1 VGFISVHQSN
11 FSSALNQDCILSTRM
26 RGRMKGPVARRFF
39 GFANELSIYCQA
51 RSVLKLVRFG
61 PHHEKSQP
69 QFGGGH
75 VAQPGRRAV
84 LLWRSMLGRCAS
96 LVSCLV
102 SLVLDFCSL
111 CVLEACI
118 QPFGS
123 VVCLAPRSTWV
134 GVPGNEAAPARSA
147 PIKPPG
153 SGTADTVCRISAHNK
168 HPYVESSESTKM

>member
-1 VGFISVHQSN
+1 MGFISVHQSN
-11 FSSALNQDCILSTRM
+11 FSSALNQDCILSTCM

-39 GFANELSIYCQA
+39 GFANELGISCQA

-84 LLWRSMLGRCAS
+84 LLWRSVLGRCAS

-118 QPFGS
+118 QPFGP
-123 VVCLAPRSTWV
+123 VVCLAPRSTWD
-134 GVPGNEAAPARSA
+134 GVPAMMPPPPVQNPPAQVVSLQSQQCQHA
-147 PIKPPG
+147 YNI
-153 SGTADTVCRISAHNK
+153 
-168 HPYVESSESTKM
+168 